1 MESNLYFGRVESPS
15 KSESQPGFVW
25 SMRSS
30 SEDYKL
36 VTLTLDPDV
45 PVILYSAARDVLV
58 EGSAGQAALVVSL
71 PWE

>member
-15 KSESQPGFVW
+15 QSESQPGFVW

-36 VTLTLDPDV
+36 VRLTLDPDV
-45 PVILYSAARDVLV
+45 PVILYSAPRDVLV